1 MKTAEIV
8 TYVRVSTEGQHKSG
22 LGEDAQRRA
31 LADFAAQHGLEIA
44 AEYSDTASGAAPLTK
59 RPGLA
64 AAILD
69 ARKRKCPVVVARLD
83 RLSRDVHFISGL
95 MAEKVPFVVTAFG
108 LDVDPF
114 MLHIYA
120 AVAQKERALISERT
134 KAALKGRVIS
144 GKSLRKL
151 TLETE
156 KEIYEAYMNHVSPVS
171 LAATYGVSRQTIYE
185 AITRYRAVRLVG

>member
-1 MKTAEIV
+1 MKEIV
-8 TYVRVSTEGQHKSG
+8 TYIRVSTEGQHKSG

-31 LADFAAQHGLEIA
+31 LEEFAELHGLRITA
-44 AEYSDTASGAAPLTK
+44 AYSDTASGAAPLTK

-69 ARKRKCPVVVARLD
+69 ARKCKAPVVVARLD

-134 KAALKGRVIS
+134 KAALRGRVLA

-151 TLETE
+151 TLESE
-156 KEIYEAYMNHVSPVS
+156 KAIFDAHTAGVPSVQ
-171 LAATYGVSRQTIYE
+171 LAQTHGVSRQAINE
-185 AITRYRAVRLVG
+185 AIRRYRAVRLER